1 MTLPSPRKGAT
12 RVSDIPADILKALS
26 CGELQCANLTECLAV
41 DQLVL
46 LHTVFPQLSLQ
57 AQQAVEKACQSGIVR
72 RMESIA
78 IILLDELGAEGIY
91 QCQLHQSDTVRGWA
105 CFMIGAQREL
115 ALAERLSAIRLLADD
130 IHFGVRE
137 WAWMAVRPHLVK
149 EPETAVT
156 SLAAWT
162 TSPSER
168 LRRFACE
175 SLRPR
180 GVWCAHIPDL
190 KQKPELALPVLTPL
204 RADGSLYVQDS
215 VANWLNDAAKD
226 KPEWVYDLCQKW
238 SEDSPVTATRRI
250 CQRAMR
256 NLK

>member
-1 MTLPSPRKGAT
+1 MTPASPRKGAT
-12 RVSDIPADILKALS
+12 RASDISADILKALS
-26 CGELQCANLTECLAV
+26 YGELQSANLTECLAV

-46 LHTVFPQLSLQ
+46 LRSVFPHLSLRSQ
-57 AQQAVEKACQSGIVR
+57 LAAEKVCQSGIVR
-72 RMESIA
+72 RMEGIG

-115 ALAERLSAIRLLADD
+115 ALAERLNAIRSLADD

-137 WAWMAVRPHLVK
+137 WAWIAVRSHLMK
-149 EPETAVT
+149 ELETAVS
-156 SLAAWT
+156 SLALWT
-162 TSPSER
+162 SSSSER

-180 GVWCAHIPDL
+180 GVWCPHIPIL
-190 KQKPELALPVLTPL
+190 KEKPELALPVLTPL
-204 RADGSLYVQDS
+204 QADVSTYVQDS
-215 VANWLNDAAKD
+215 VANWLNDAARN
-226 KPEWVYDLCQKW
+226 KPEWVHDLCQKW
-238 SEDSPVTATRRI
+238 LENSPVTATRRI